1 MTPVD
6 KFIHISELLVQNRIL
21 SNSNKIDVKC
31 YGKATVVMV
40 GIRNLRMLLLIL
52 YSYYCR

>member
-6 KFIHISELLVQNRIL
+6 KFIHISELLVQKSIL

-52 YSYYCR
+52 HSYYCR